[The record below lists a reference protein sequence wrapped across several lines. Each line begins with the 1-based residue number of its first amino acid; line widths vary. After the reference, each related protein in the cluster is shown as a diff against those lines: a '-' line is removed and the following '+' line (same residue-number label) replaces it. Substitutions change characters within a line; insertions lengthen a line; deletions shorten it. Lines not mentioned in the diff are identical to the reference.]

1 MLRMEANMK
10 KMKLL
15 LLLFLFVM
23 IPLNV
28 QALGPDQDNPFIEEL
43 TPVKLFDTKEL
54 ENVTKI
60 KSMTITDKYFVIL
73 TDYIEDIETQTVDPV
88 EPTAI
93 FIYDKETYE
102 RVAGPIVYEHE
113 FNDLTYNPLLNKIF
127 LVGEER
133 KFFEMDPNT
142 FEAQEKI
149 QYTHELLGI
158 AYRSNQYIVVETTGI
173 DLLNDTFIYEKA
185 IRYSSPETVVSAN
198 VNGMFISETIK
209 DDEETNEFISLG
221 DDIIEFE
228 SLIDG
233 SMFGFIIKN
242 VTGDLRVIE
251 FDNETPYLLYQTTE
265 NSGEI
270 YVLTYDPV
278 TTSVEIP
285 IVSDTLDVKNMTFK
299 ATVKDAEG
307 KEYEITSENGVFTIK
322 DLAFNAPGNYQFY
335 VTQIKDNQDI
345 LYDKEDISFTV
356 KVRYITSTANY
367 SWTPPDEVFEN
378 NGSLTI
384 RDIVFQNNKDKFKN
398 EKIDR
403 STLSCKEIDGK
414 FYNKEGYEV
423 TKEEY
428 LTSCGLVEN
437 PDTGSTLP
445 ILIFTVGLGLAGTI
459 FYFSKNKI
467 FKV

>member
-15 LLLFLFVM
+15 LLLFFFLM

-28 QALGPDQDNPFIEEL
+28 KALGPDQDNPFIEEL

-242 VTGDLRVIE
+242 VTGDFRVIE

-278 TTSVEIP
+278 TISVEIP

-307 KEYEITSENGVFTIK
+307 KEYEIISENGVFTIK

-335 VTQIKDNQDI
+335 VTQIKDNPDI
-345 LYDKEDISFTV
+345 LYDSEDISFTV
-356 KVRYITSTANY
+356 QVRHQAKVKSGGSDIFADGTLYIKEIA
-367 SWTPPDEVFEN
+367 
-378 NGSLTI
+378 
-384 RDIVFQNNKDKFKN
+384 FQNDKKEFRN
-398 EKIDR
+398 EILNR
-403 STLSCKEIDGK
+403 SSLSCKEVNGK

>member
-185 IRYSSPETVVSAN
+185 IRYSSPETVVSVN
-198 VNGMFISETIK
+198 VNGMFISKTIK

-270 YVLTYDPV
+270 YVLTYDSV

-307 KEYEITSENGVFTIK
+307 KEYEIISENGVFTIK
-322 DLAFNAPGNYQFY
+322 NLAFNAPGNYQFY
-335 VTQIKDNQDI
+335 VTQIKDNPDI
-345 LYDKEDISFTV
+345 LYDSEDISFTV
-356 KVRYITSTANY
+356 QVRHQAKVKSGGSDIFADGTLYIKEIA
-367 SWTPPDEVFEN
+367 
-378 NGSLTI
+378 
-384 RDIVFQNNKDKFKN
+384 FQNDKKEFRN
-398 EKIDR
+398 EILDR
-403 STLSCKEIDGK
+403 SSLSCKEVNGK

-437 PDTGSTLP
+437 PDTGKTLP
-445 ILIFTVGLGLAGTI
+445 ILIFTIGLGLAGAI

-467 FKV
+467 FKI

>member
-228 SLIDG
+228 
-233 SMFGFIIKN
+233 
-242 VTGDLRVIE
+242 
-251 FDNETPYLLYQTTE
+251 
-265 NSGEI
+265 
-270 YVLTYDPV
+270 
-278 TTSVEIP
+278 
-285 IVSDTLDVKNMTFK
+285 
-299 ATVKDAEG
+299 
-307 KEYEITSENGVFTIK
+307 
-322 DLAFNAPGNYQFY
+322 
-335 VTQIKDNQDI
+335 
-345 LYDKEDISFTV
+345 
-356 KVRYITSTANY
+356 
-367 SWTPPDEVFEN
+367 
-378 NGSLTI
+378 
-384 RDIVFQNNKDKFKN
+384 
-398 EKIDR
+398 
-403 STLSCKEIDGK
+403 
-414 FYNKEGYEV
+414 
-423 TKEEY
+423 
-428 LTSCGLVEN
+428 
-437 PDTGSTLP
+437 
-445 ILIFTVGLGLAGTI
+445 
-459 FYFSKNKI
+459 
-467 FKV
+467 